1 MNDRKQ
7 HPGRV
12 EDFTDAF
19 LVSFGVVVFMALWT
33 VNVLIGFIYALL
45 VAYGGNKIMTLIHR
59 RR

>member
-1 MNDRKQ
+1 MNDRD

-19 LVSFGVVVFMALWT
+19 LVSFGVLLFIMLWT
-33 VNVLIGFIYALL
+33 VNIVLGFIWALTS
-45 VAYGGNKIMTLIHR
+45 AYGCDKLVSRINR